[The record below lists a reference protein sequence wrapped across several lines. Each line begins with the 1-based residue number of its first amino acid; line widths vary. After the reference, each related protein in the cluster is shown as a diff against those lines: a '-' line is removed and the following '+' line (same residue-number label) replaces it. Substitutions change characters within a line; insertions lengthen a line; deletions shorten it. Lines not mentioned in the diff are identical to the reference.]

1 MNWKSSLS
9 IAHGGTAARLVIM
22 GPRNYVRH
30 VCKHAICECL
40 IRKLFFNHHYQVIG
54 RAHQKAVCA
63 ASYGWRSVPKLTERM
78 EILLRSCL
86 ACDWLKRRGENWLR
100 RLRCSCSMK
109 QRERHLAYIARG
121 VSFGNEDTVNASNRL
136 DRISVLPFVYHTTCV
151 LLLGGVK
158 SC

>member
-54 RAHQKAVCA
+54 RAHQKECV
-63 ASYGWRSVPKLTERM
+63 
-78 EILLRSCL
+78 
-86 ACDWLKRRGENWLR
+86 
-100 RLRCSCSMK
+100 RCVRCVVWMTFCT
-109 QRERHLAYIARG
+109 QANG
-121 VSFGNEDTVNASNRL
+121 TNGN
-136 DRISVLPFVYHTTCV
+136 PFEE
-151 LLLGGVK
+151 LLGLRLVEETW
-158 SC
+158 